1 MFINKKT
8 NLFAKTW
15 LKQSLIIL
23 IILVVL
29 SSLQYS
35 LNPMQLVKAEEQKI
49 TPIIIWTY
57 DDPYYY
63 DIVSVSMSSDGS
75 FIVALT
81 RSGNLLLF
89 SRDGRLLWKL
99 YTRLE
104 LADSVSLSS
113 DGSYIAVAGGTILLF
128 SRDGRLLWILSN
140 YTLVYTYPMRI
151 VSISSDGSYIV
162 AGASRAGYSAVLLF
176 SRDGRLLWTYRTGF
190 SEVNS
195 VSISSDGSYIAV
207 GAGDAFQS
215 AVLLLSRDGRLLWIW
230 KCNKP
235 FSSNSVSISS
245 DGSYIAVG
253 TLDAVLL
260 FSRDGRLLSNY
271 SVGYHVN
278 SVSMSS
284 DGSYIAV
291 AKKSSSGFSEKGNV
305 LLLSRDG
312 RLLLNYSTD
321 LPVYSVSIS
330 SDGSYMATL
339 LKKDSWGDSKIYF
352 FGLSREAMPPILTLY
367 DPQIDGLTVIING
380 IAAPGYKGAKIT
392 RIHWDW
398 GDGFSEDR
406 PFPATHTYSKPGTY
420 TITVTAYQSDG
431 LSTTR
436 VLTVRVEAGNIPPVA
451 DFSYSPL
458 SPQAGEVVSFTD
470 RSYDPDGS
478 IVSWC
483 WDFGDGTTSS
493 DRNPTHVYT
502 SPGTYTVTLTVRDDR
517 GAERSMSKT
526 IQVKAVQA
534 ASTSAYVLVLAA
546 AALVLLAVI
555 AASYVLLKRR
565 VPKPPPPPPPR
576 AVEGATLADR

>member
-1 MFINKKT
+1 
-8 NLFAKTW
+8 
-15 LKQSLIIL
+15 
-23 IILVVL
+23 
-29 SSLQYS
+29 
-35 LNPMQLVKAEEQKI
+35 
-49 TPIIIWTY
+49 
-57 DDPYYY
+57 
-63 DIVSVSMSSDGS
+63 
-75 FIVALT
+75 
-81 RSGNLLLF
+81 
-89 SRDGRLLWKL
+89 
-99 YTRLE
+99 
-104 LADSVSLSS
+104 
-113 DGSYIAVAGGTILLF
+113 
-128 SRDGRLLWILSN
+128 
-140 YTLVYTYPMRI
+140 MRI

-207 GAGDAFQS
+207 GAGDTFQS
-215 AVLLLSRDGRLLWIW
+215 AVLLLSIDGRLLWIW

-352 FGLSREAMPPILTLY
+352 FGLYREAMPPILTLY
-367 DPQIDGLTVIING
+367 DPQIAGLTVSING
-380 IAAPGYKGAKIT
+380 VTAPGYKDAKIT
-392 RIHWDW
+392 SIHLDW
-398 GDGFSEDR
+398 GDGFSEDHS
-406 PFPATHTYSKPGTY
+406 FPASHTYSKPGTY

-431 LSTTR
+431 LSTTKTLI
-436 VLTVRVEAGNIPPVA
+436 VKVEAENSPPIA

-458 SPQAGEVVSFTD
+458 RPLAGEAVSFTD
-470 RSYDPDGS
+470 KSYDPDGN
-478 IVSWC
+478 IVFWR
-483 WDFGDGTTSS
+483 WDFGDGATSS
-493 DRNPTHVYT
+493 DKNPTHVYI
-502 SPGTYTVTLTVRDDR
+502 SPGTYMVTLTVRDNK
-517 GAERSMSKT
+517 GAEKSIIKT
-526 IQVKAVQA
+526 IQVEAVQA
-534 ASTSAYVLVLAA
+534 VSTSNYMFPLATIMLGVLVVLAT
-546 AALVLLAVI
+546 
-555 AASYVLLKRR
+555 SYMVLKRR
-565 VPKPPPPPPPR
+565 APKPPPPPPPS
-576 AVEGATLADR
+576 